1 MARANKHNANKHEA
15 VVGGQSCHFD
25 SLAEHRYAEW
35 LERERKSKRVLSWE
49 HHPEALWI
57 TDALTQ
63 AKLFRMAV
71 DFWVKRHTGDVE
83 WHEVKGMATP
93 VWRLK
98 RKLLEALTAHVY
110 VVIDAGR
117 GVCATGKGEPA
128 PFDER
133 PRRKRRVA
141 ASGSKRKL
149 RKK

>member
-1 MARANKHNANKHEA
+1 MRANKFNARRHA
-15 VVGGQSCHFD
+15 ATVGGQACNFD
-25 SLAEHRYAEW
+25 SAAERYYAEW
-35 LERERKSKRVLSWE
+35 LERERKAKRILSWE

-71 DFWVKRHTGDVE
+71 DFWVKRHNGDVE

-117 GVCATGKGEPA
+117 GVCASGTGSPCL
-128 PFDER
+128 FDER
-133 PRRKRRVA
+133 PKRKRR
-141 ASGSKRKL
+141 
-149 RKK
+149 KK